1 MSANDVYIHPFASV
15 HPDAKLDAGVWIG
28 PHCAIGENVTV
39 HKNTRFDADIYVGGW
54 TEIGTD
60 CHFSP
65 FCSVGTEPQDIGY
78 KGDETWVKIGDR
90 NIFREFAT
98 IHRGTVKGG
107 GLTRIG
113 HDNYFMAYSHIAHDC
128 RVGDHTI
135 FLHGAT
141 LGGHVIVEDQATVG
155 ALSGVHQFCRVGRF
169 AFIGGGS
176 MITQDVLPFCRVAG
190 QRPVHVLG
198 LNAIGLRRNGF
209 TKDRIAALKGMFK
222 LFFFS
227 DLNTAQAVERI
238 QAQFPPGEER
248 DELIRF
254 IQTSKRG
261 VVKKT
266 TEQWDPELE

>member
-1 MSANDVYIHPFASV
+1 
-15 HPDAKLDAGVWIG
+15 
-28 PHCAIGENVTV
+28 
-39 HKNTRFDADIYVGGW
+39 
-54 TEIGTD
+54 
-60 CHFSP
+60 
-65 FCSVGTEPQDIGY
+65 
-78 KGDETWVKIGDR
+78 
-90 NIFREFAT
+90 
-98 IHRGTVKGG
+98 
-107 GLTRIG
+107 
-113 HDNYFMAYSHIAHDC
+113 
-128 RVGDHTI
+128 
-135 FLHGAT
+135 
-141 LGGHVIVEDQATVG
+141 
-155 ALSGVHQFCRVGRF
+155 
-169 AFIGGGS
+169 

-227 DLNTAQAVERI
+227 DLNTAQAVEKI